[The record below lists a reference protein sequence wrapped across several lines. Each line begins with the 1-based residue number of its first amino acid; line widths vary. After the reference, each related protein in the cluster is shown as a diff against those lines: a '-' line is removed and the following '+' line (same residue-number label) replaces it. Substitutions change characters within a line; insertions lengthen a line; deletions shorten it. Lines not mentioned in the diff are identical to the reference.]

1 MPEPKLVERLKQG
14 VIVIG
19 FGPGQGEMVDVVTAN
34 QAMRKAADRIERL
47 EAALRKARDKFREYE
62 QLHRLKNTPEGVEK
76 AKRNCEVADELS
88 AALSASNEGEE

>member
-1 MPEPKLVERLKQG
+1 MPEQTLVEQAPAWLRCYAEQVLDGTVMGVNEAKRLNA
-14 VIVIG
+14 IA
-19 FGPGQGEMVDVVTAN
+19 E
-34 QAMRKAADRIERL
+34 RIERL

-76 AKRNCEVADELS
+76 AKRNCEMADELS